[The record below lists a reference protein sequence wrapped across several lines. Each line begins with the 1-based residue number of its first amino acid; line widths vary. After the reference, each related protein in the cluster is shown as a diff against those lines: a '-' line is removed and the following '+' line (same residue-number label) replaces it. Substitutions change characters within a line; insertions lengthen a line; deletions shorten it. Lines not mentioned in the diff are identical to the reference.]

1 MASGRSGNA
10 SIPDM
15 ASPSATKDL
24 LNQTQASSVVPMHAY
39 LDAPIQDRIVAE
51 VKRALTA

>member
-24 LNQTQASSVVPMHAY
+24 LNQTLASFVASMHAY
-39 LDAPIQDRIVAE
+39 LDAPVPDRFVAAA
-51 VKRALTA
+51 KRVLGT